1 MNGVM
6 LFIIQFLLEVAGFL
20 FMARFLLQACR
31 ADFYNPISQGI
42 VKVTDPLLRPLRLM
56 LPGYRNLD
64 LASFAAAWIAAAVML
79 YATGLITGHHHGGA
93 LALFGGGLLH
103 VLLRMLNVFWWCILI
118 VIIASFI
125 APGSYH
131 PVLGL
136 LQQITEPLLRPARR
150 IIPSL
155 GGLDFSPILVILA
168 LGVAER
174 ILRSLLAS
182 LT

>member
-1 MNGVM
+1 MNGV
-6 LFIIQFLLEVAGFL
+6 LHFVIRFLLEVAGFL

-31 ADFYNPISQGI
+31 VDFYNPISQGI
-42 VKVTDPLLRPLRLM
+42 VKVTDPVLRPLRAV

-79 YATGLITGHHHGGA
+79 YALALITGHYHGGV
-93 LALFGGGLLH
+93 LAVVAGGLLN
-103 VLLRMLNVFWWCILI
+103 VLLRLLDIFWWCILI

-150 IIPSL
+150 IIPPL

-168 LGVAER
+168 LGVVQR
-174 ILRSLLAS
+174 ILPSLFGLAI
-182 LT
+182 

>member
-1 MNGVM
+1 MTGVVY
-6 LFIIQFLLEVAGFL
+6 FVIRFLLEVACFL

-31 ADFYNPISQGI
+31 VDFYNPICQGI
-42 VKVTDPLLRPLRLM
+42 VKATDTVLRPLRTV

-64 LASFAAAWIAAAVML
+64 LASFAAAWLTAAVML
-79 YATGLITGHHHGGA
+79 YA
-93 LALFGGGLLH
+93 LALIGDQYAGGVMAIVAGS
-103 VLLRMLNVFWWCILI
+103 LLRVLMRMLDIFWWCILI

-125 APGSYH
+125 APGSRH

-150 IIPSL
+150 IIPPL

-168 LGVAER
+168 LGVVQR
-174 ILRSLLAS
+174 MLPPLFGV

>member
-1 MNGVM
+1 MNGATYFV
-6 LFIIQFLLEVAGFL
+6 IRFLLEIVGFL

-42 VKVTDPLLRPLRLM
+42 VKVTDPVLRPLRNV

-64 LASFAAAWIAAAVML
+64 LPSFAATWVTAAVML
-79 YATGLITGHHHGGA
+79 YALAMITSQYPGGVFTIVIA
-93 LALFGGGLLH
+93 SLVH
-103 VLLRMLNVFWWCILI
+103 VLSRMLDIFWWCILI
-118 VIIASFI
+118 VIIAGFV
-125 APGSYH
+125 AQGSHH
-131 PVLGL
+131 PALGL

-168 LGVAER
+168 IGVMQR
-174 ILRSLLAS
+174 ILPSIFGLLI
-182 LT
+182 